1 MSNYEEICILSKKLY
16 SIMKLSDDQEVREIA
31 ARLYDLACD
40 KYPRI
45 STKFDVVPD
54 SEC

>member
-1 MSNYEEICILSKKLY
+1 MNNYEEMCLLSRELYLILKGSEDE
-16 SIMKLSDDQEVREIA
+16 IVREIS

-45 STKFDVVPD
+45 STKFDVIPD

>member
-1 MSNYEEICILSKKLY
+1 MNNYEEMCLLSRELYLILKGSEDE
-16 SIMKLSDDQEVREIA
+16 IVREIS